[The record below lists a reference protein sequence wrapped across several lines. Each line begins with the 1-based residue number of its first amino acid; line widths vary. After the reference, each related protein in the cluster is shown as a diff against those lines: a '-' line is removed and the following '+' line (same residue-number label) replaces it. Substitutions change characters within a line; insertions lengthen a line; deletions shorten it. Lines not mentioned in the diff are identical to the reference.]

1 MVRAVRKL
9 VLLGSGEE
17 GITQA
22 ERVEL
27 AMFLGQQSL
36 QIYITPFPKGLISPR
51 YGG

>member
-27 AMFLGQQSL
+27 AMFRGKQSL
-36 QIYITPFPKGLISPR
+36 
-51 YGG
+51 